1 VPLGPQLRAIRHIC
15 ASSNKS
21 ITVLVEQIYELQAN
35 VLRMLANPRRLEIM
49 HVLSDGPLEV
59 GRLAIQLNT
68 SQPNV
73 SQHLALLR
81 ASGLVE
87 VERNGREVRYRLAD
101 PEVLSA
107 CDIMRGF
114 LERRI
119 DHLSTVTNRVLEA
132 QHG

>member
-1 VPLGPQLRAIRHIC
+1 
-15 ASSNKS
+15 
-21 ITVLVEQIYELQAN
+21 VLVEQIYELQAS

-59 GRLAIQLNT
+59 GRLALRLNT

-87 VERNGREVRYRLAD
+87 LERNGREVRYRLAD
-101 PEVLSA
+101 PEVMTA
-107 CDIMRGF
+107 CEIMRGF
-114 LERRI
+114 LERRVGR
-119 DHLSTVTNRVLEA
+119 LSTVTTRPPEV
-132 QHG
+132 QHA

>member
-1 VPLGPQLRAIRHIC
+1 
-15 ASSNKS
+15 
-21 ITVLVEQIYELQAN
+21 VEPIYELQAT

-49 HVLSDGPLEV
+49 HALADGPIEV
-59 GRLAIQLNT
+59 GRLATRLNL

-81 ASGLVE
+81 TAGLVD
-87 VERNGREVRYRLAD
+87 VERNGREVRYRLTD
-101 PEVLSA
+101 HEVMTA

-119 DHLSTVTNRVLEA
+119 GHLSTVTTRVLEA

>member
-1 VPLGPQLRAIRHIC
+1 
-15 ASSNKS
+15 
-21 ITVLVEQIYELQAN
+21 
-35 VLRMLANPRRLEIM
+35 MLANSRRLEIL

-59 GRLAIQLNT
+59 GRLASRLNT

-81 ASGLVE
+81 QAGLVD
-87 VERNGREVRYRLAD
+87 VERKGREVRYRLSD
-101 PEVLSA
+101 PEVMTA
-107 CDIMRGF
+107 CEIMRGF

-119 DHLSTVTNRVLEA
+119 SRLSTVTSRVLEA